1 MSANLL
7 SRRALLAAAAAVPAL
22 KTAKA
27 AGPLERVDLLIDWK
41 PAPTYAGFY
50 VARESGAFERR
61 GLDVRIAEGRGASI
75 STEVIGA
82 GQEHWIGSASGAATA
97 IGRSK
102 GQPVKSLAVYYH
114 DTPTVLY
121 SRTEKPIAAPQDLY
135 GKKIGLVSGS
145 ITVEEYRGF
154 LAANKLKRSKITE
167 LAVGRD
173 ATPLLSGEVD
183 GLIDYAEITPTEL
196 TAQGHRITTLRFA
209 DFGVRAY
216 SLNLIVNEAAWALS
230 ARRKTARKI
239 VGAVREGY
247 QFVRDRPAE
256 AAKIFSRLFP
266 DQPVSYLGEAMPIVA
281 RELGRDV
288 VGSQTRKGWQQT
300 ISTMAALKLLARP
313 VTIDEVAV

>member
-7 SRRALLAAAAAVPAL
+7 TRRTLLAAAAAVPAL

-61 GLDVRIAEGRGASI
+61 GLDVRIAEGRGASV

-102 GQPVKSLAVYYH
+102 GQPVKSLAVYYR

-154 LAANKLKRSKITE
+154 LAASKLKRSKITE
-167 LAVGRD
+167 IAVGWD

-183 GLIDYAEITPTEL
+183 GP
-196 TAQGHRITTLRFA
+196 
-209 DFGVRAY
+209 
-216 SLNLIVNEAAWALS
+216 
-230 ARRKTARKI
+230 RKI
-239 VGAVREGY
+239 AGAVREGY
-247 QFVRDRPAE
+247 QFVCDRPAE
-256 AAKIFSRLFP
+256 AVKIFSRLFP
-266 DQPVSYLGEAMPIVA
+266 DQPVRYLGEAMPIVA
-281 RELGRDV
+281 RQLGRDV
-288 VGSQTRKGWQQT
+288 VGSQTRKGWQLT
-300 ISTMAALKLLARP
+300 INTLAALKLLARP

>member
-27 AGPLERVDLLIDWK
+27 AGPLEHVDLLIDWK

-50 VARESGAFERR
+50 IARESGAFERR

-82 GQEHWIGSASGAATA
+82 GREHWIGSASGAATA

-121 SRTEKPIAAPQDLY
+121 SHTEKPIAAPQDLY

-167 LAVGRD
+167 LAVGQD

-196 TAQGHRITTLRFA
+196 TAQGHRITTLRRFRRSHLQPQSYRERGGLGLA
-209 DFGVRAY
+209 GPLENRAQDRRRRARGLSVRAR
-216 SLNLIVNEAAWALS
+216 SSRGSGKNLLPPVP
-230 ARRKTARKI
+230 
-239 VGAVREGY
+239 
-247 QFVRDRPAE
+247 RPADPLPGRGH
-256 AAKIFSRLFP
+256 ADRGP
-266 DQPVSYLGEAMPIVA
+266 RA
-281 RELGRDV
+281 R
-288 VGSQTRKGWQQT
+288 
-300 ISTMAALKLLARP
+300 A
-313 VTIDEVAV
+313 